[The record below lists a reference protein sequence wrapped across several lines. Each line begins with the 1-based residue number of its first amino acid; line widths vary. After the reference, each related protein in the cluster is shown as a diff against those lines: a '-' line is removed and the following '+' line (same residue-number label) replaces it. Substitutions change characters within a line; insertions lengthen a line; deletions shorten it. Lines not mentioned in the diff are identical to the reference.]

1 MMAYQ
6 IGDPLHLRFGHAG
19 IGQKGPDDGRTFFFL
34 QFSVSTAVFFTAE
47 GTGNVVDDG
56 GRFQQ
61 ILGVRVQPFQ
71 LADGLG
77 IGPYGDEMGNV
88 VKITVRKDD
97 HLFHELRNGFHL

>member
-6 IGDPLHLRFGHAG
+6 IGDPLQLRFGHAG
-19 IGQKGPDDGRTFFFL
+19 IGQKGPDDGWAFFFL
-34 QFSVSTAVFFTAE
+34 QFSVGTAVFFTAQ
-47 GTGNVVDDG
+47 GTGNVMDDG
-56 GRFQQ
+56 GRLQQ
-61 ILGVRVQPFQ
+61 ILSVRVQPFQ

-77 IGPYGDEMGNV
+77 IGPYGDEMGDV